1 MIAENTYNEPSRL
14 KTAITVFVAE
24 LHDACISQC
33 MDLQKS

>member
-1 MIAENTYNEPSRL
+1 MIATKYLQQPSRL
-14 KTAITVFVAE
+14 KTAMTVLVAE